1 MVEGGLEGSAVTC
14 CRGARCNPSFRL
26 NTRKEVSCRTIG
38 VTLITQCL
46 LWDCLVLDVCVRVCA
61 RSQNGARAHLMIK
74 DALIPQRYKTKI
86 YNPARLLQKKKGGK
100 KRAFPPLEHC
110 VSAEKN
116 PNTMPGFSRTQR
128 RSARPPGRTGKGNE
142 SSAVEEDKKEVK
154 V

>member
-61 RSQNGARAHLMIK
+61 RSQNGAGAHLMIK
-74 DALIPQRYKTKI
+74 DALIPQRFKTKI
-86 YNPARLLQKKKGGK
+86 YNPARLLQKKGGGEK
-100 KRAFPPLEHC
+100 SISTLGTLR
-110 VSAEKN
+110 VSRKKN
-116 PNTMPGFSRTQR
+116 PTQCLASVGHSGAALVLLDGQER
-128 RSARPPGRTGKGNE
+128 EMK
-142 SSAVEEDKKEVK
+142 AVLWKRIKKK
-154 V
+154 